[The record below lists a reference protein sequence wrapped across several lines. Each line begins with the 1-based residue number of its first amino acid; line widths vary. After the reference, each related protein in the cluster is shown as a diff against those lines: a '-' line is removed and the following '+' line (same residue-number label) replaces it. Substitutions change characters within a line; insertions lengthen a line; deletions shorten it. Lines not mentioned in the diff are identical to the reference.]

1 MVNSLEFDISMPI
14 LRSTLKTV
22 CVNFFFYFGECSS
35 VGFVLLVNGFALKLL
50 QGMSFCFPL
59 WKQCFVVNPNDAGH
73 MISWGFCFKMF
84 VIDAAACWCI
94 PQL

>member
-1 MVNSLEFDISMPI
+1 M
-14 LRSTLKTV
+14 
-22 CVNFFFYFGECSS
+22 
-35 VGFVLLVNGFALKLL
+35 LLVNGFALKLL
-50 QGMSFCFPL
+50 QGTSFCFPL

-94 PQL
+94 P